1 MNKEMQGK
9 LTAAKRKYIAEG
21 FVILGI
27 FGSYARGEETEGS
40 DIDVLYE
47 VTESFCGKYRG
58 FDYFARIDEIRNEL
72 RKEFG
77 CEVDFADIH
86 GLNRIGRKYIIPE
99 VVYV

>member
-1 MNKEMQGK
+1 MNREMQDRLEK
-9 LTAAKRKYIAEG
+9 AKRKYISEG

-27 FGSYARGEETEGS
+27 FGSYARGEESENS

-47 VTESFCGKYRG
+47 VTESFCDRYSG
-58 FDYFARIDEIRNEL
+58 FDYFARIDEIRGEL
-72 RKEFG
+72 KSEFG
-77 CEVDFADIH
+77 HEIDFADVH